1 MDLEDDFFEDF
12 FAEENDYIKVIS
24 IDVAGNYNLFGTYL
38 FVVNKNTII
47 TEYSGVYYLLE
58 PVCSQEELIK
68 TNPKDFSD
76 NNLEQPG
83 SEVQKKGNE
92 EIFAIYIETSN
103 GDFENVKQK

>member
-1 MDLEDDFFEDF
+1 MQIQDSGSRGLTFEDF

-58 PVCSQEELIK
+58 RNSWFAA
-68 TNPKDFSD
+68 FSKYFWI
-76 NNLEQPG
+76 NAKSFTRKNR
-83 SEVQKKGNE
+83 KKWHKGW
-92 EIFAIYIETSN
+92 FR
-103 GDFENVKQK
+103 KC